1 MSELDLLARVGL
13 TAAIGLLIGI
23 ERGWQKREALAGTRV
38 AGIRTFT
45 LIGLLGGVAGLLPGR
60 APDLLSGLFFLGF
73 ALTFGAFEWRKSSV
87 QGTLSATDLVAGLLT
102 FALGTYAAQ
111 GHMAVAAAGGVVTA
125 AVLAERRAMHAFLRN
140 LTWIELRS
148 ALVLLMMTAV
158 LLPALPDRT
167 IDPWGA
173 LNPYQIWLMTV
184 LAGVVSY
191 AGYVSVRLAGPRG
204 LLYAGAM
211 GGMVT
216 STTVTWTFARLARRG
231 TAPQGSVMGAV
242 LAAWCTSLIRMTLLA
257 GVVAPQLLRPLAGP
271 VAASSLVLLAPLVWT
286 WRSAGGTEARA
297 LALEDPFDLRLL
309 LRFTVLLAVISL
321 LAKLITGP
329 SGLFALAG
337 ISGLLDVDPVTLS
350 MARMMRTGLD
360 PALATTT
367 ILIAA
372 SANGLAKSV
381 LAVIFGGWRL
391 GLMLGAAALAAFA
404 AGAAAWLLLPG

>member
-1 MSELDLLARVGL
+1 
-13 TAAIGLLIGI
+13 
-23 ERGWQKREALAGTRV
+23 
-38 AGIRTFT
+38 
-45 LIGLLGGVAGLLPGR
+45 
-60 APDLLSGLFFLGF
+60 
-73 ALTFGAFEWRKSSV
+73 
-87 QGTLSATDLVAGLLT
+87 
-102 FALGTYAAQ
+102 
-111 GHMAVAAAGGVVTA
+111 
-125 AVLAERRAMHAFLRN
+125 
-140 LTWIELRS
+140 
-148 ALVLLMMTAV
+148 
-158 LLPALPDRT
+158 
-167 IDPWGA
+167 
-173 LNPYQIWLMTV
+173 
-184 LAGVVSY
+184 
-191 AGYVSVRLAGPRG
+191 
-204 LLYAGAM
+204 
-211 GGMVT
+211 
-216 STTVTWTFARLARRG
+216 
-231 TAPQGSVMGAV
+231 MGAV
-242 LAAWCTSLIRMTLLA
+242 LAAWCISLIRMTLLA

-286 WRSAGGTEARA
+286 WRSGGGTEAGA